1 MAAPERD
8 GKARGAVPQQRQ
20 RVFGQRELDGR
31 GDGIDQPENRLS
43 GLHAFEIIDVL
54 ALDDPGERGL
64 QAGVLQQVEGVLVGR
79 AGLRIAR
86 RGRFGL
92 LPRHRLVLQQPLHA
106 LLLRAGLLEG
116 RAGRRDLQLDVPGVE
131 FGEQLPLLHARALRN
146 GHVEDLPRHLEGE
159 VHSVVGSS
167 HAGEI
172 LVDKSRAGSRRHLH
186 GAYHRRC
193 GRLTGTRPGKQG
205 DR

>member
-1 MAAPERD
+1 M
-8 GKARGAVPQQRQ
+8 
-20 RVFGQRELDGR
+20 
-31 GDGIDQPENRLS
+31 
-43 GLHAFEIIDVL
+43 
-54 ALDDPGERGL
+54 
-64 QAGVLQQVEGVLVGR
+64 
-79 AGLRIAR
+79 
-86 RGRFGL
+86 
-92 LPRHRLVLQQPLHA
+92 LQQPLHA